1 MFCCTSKDLVHV
13 FPDFETMDQ
22 PHSGESYLNPTKGK
36 RCDGWIRK
44 LCFGTSSIN
53 PKTSETFCAKSLVM
67 FWMFWFYNL
76 LGLLIDSWKQA
87 QSESDPSTVQHE
99 K

>member
-1 MFCCTSKDLVHV
+1 MHV

-36 RCDGWIRK
+36 RCDGCSK
-44 LCFGTSSIN
+44 LCFGTILS
-53 PKTSETFCAKSLVM
+53 PKTSKTFCAKSLVM

-76 LGLLIDSWKQA
+76 LGLLIASWKQA
-87 QSESDPSTVQHE
+87 QNESDPSTVQVDDFHAAIH
-99 K
+99 